1 MKTNNKDSFL
11 TVEQAFDHALEN
23 LKGKSSDAEK
33 SKVYV
38 WRQRYREGKLSHKK
52 ISDILQEAGFAKV
65 VEERWIALEE
75 KKSNNNDKQIV
86 IEETFKD

>member
-1 MKTNNKDSFL
+1 MKSNNKESFL
-11 TVEQAFDHALEN
+11 TVEQAFDYALEN

-52 ISDILQEAGFAKV
+52 ISDILGEAGFSKV
-65 VEERWIALEE
+65 VEERWISLDPKPQKEKEE
-75 KKSNNNDKQIV
+75 EII